1 MRPTIAT
8 YELCVPALRKA
19 MQNHLEVLKKAEVW
33 CDKNGYPHSKALG
46 ARLAPDMHPLAL
58 QIFFQ
63 VTTATRALQR
73 LAGLEVP
80 TFKFDAA
87 SFQDLYTQIDQ
98 ALECFEK
105 ARPEAFEGK
114 EDMPVVI
121 DVPNMWHFDLNGL
134 TYLQEFV
141 LPNFFFH
148 NVTAYGI
155 LRNLGVPIGKMHYLS
170 GEDRLIGA

>member
-1 MRPTIAT
+1 M
-8 YELCVPALRKA
+8 
-19 MQNHLEVLKKAEVW
+19 
-33 CDKNGYPHSKALG
+33 
-46 ARLAPDMHPLAL
+46 
-58 QIFFQ
+58 
-63 VTTATRALQR
+63 
-73 LAGLEVP
+73 EVP

-141 LPNFFFH
+141 LPN
-148 NVTAYGI
+148 
-155 LRNLGVPIGKMHYLS
+155 L
-170 GEDRLIGA
+170 

>member
-1 MRPTIAT
+1 M
-8 YELCVPALRKA
+8 LQL
-19 MQNHLEVLKKAEVW
+19 Q
-33 CDKNGYPHSKALG
+33 
-46 ARLAPDMHPLAL
+46 PLAL

-73 LAGLEVP
+73 LAGMEVP

-141 LPNFFFH
+141 LPNLPTH
-148 NVTAYGI
+148 WGLMAHYQDQEDVVE
-155 LRNLGVPIGKMHYLS
+155 GVVELEKVKHELFTINAVKRR
-170 GEDRLIGA
+170 EKE